1 MEHQPV
7 DPGLDVGGCPVFIC
21 QHLGHSGN
29 LKNWDNLNFQW
40 KKKDSNLHMLGPQVG
55 WWVRSWRCH
64 CLNITIYNSSE
75 NINQRQIHRRT
86 KNRKYYDQ
94 ITSCSLQRLD
104 QFLDF
109 PDFDI
114 LISVLCIF
122 THFEGV
128 VGAGGVVTEVDKPP
142 LTSQALKLKINP

>member
-1 MEHQPV
+1 M
-7 DPGLDVGGCPVFIC
+7 
-21 QHLGHSGN
+21 
-29 LKNWDNLNFQW
+29 
-40 KKKDSNLHMLGPQVG
+40 
-55 WWVRSWRCH
+55 
-64 CLNITIYNSSE
+64 
-75 NINQRQIHRRT
+75 
-86 KNRKYYDQ
+86 
-94 ITSCSLQRLD
+94 TSCSLQGLD

-142 LTSQALKLKINP
+142 LTSQALKLKINPKKDPKGFCAMKMHIFVLCWSNTEVQINSSFKSRK